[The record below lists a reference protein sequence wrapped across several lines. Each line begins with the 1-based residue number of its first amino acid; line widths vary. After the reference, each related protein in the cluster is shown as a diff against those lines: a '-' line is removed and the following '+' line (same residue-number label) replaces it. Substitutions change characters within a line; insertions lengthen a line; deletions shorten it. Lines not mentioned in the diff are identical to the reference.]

1 MDSRKEQA
9 VSKKLNGYNCA
20 QAVACT
26 YCDYAGMSEETM
38 AALTQGFGAGIGG
51 TMDGTCGAITGA
63 CTVVGLADA
72 QAGRMKTMK
81 DAGYIMSNFHK
92 NCGSVTCREL
102 KGIGSG
108 KMLKSCEDCVKE
120 AAALLED
127 VLNSE
132 N

>member
-26 YCDYAGMSEETM
+26 YCDYVGMSEETM

-72 QAGRMKTMK
+72 QAGRMKAMK

-102 KGIGSG
+102 KGIESG